1 MVYQQF
7 INYPLLT
14 GAGKAEGR
22 ENAGAPGG
30 ATADAR
36 AVSGSHAAQLSGGQQ
51 RTAIA
56 RALVKG
62 ADLVLLD
69 EPLANLD
76 YKLREDRAHSY
87 NGDDA
92 AVESSA
98 LKPISIT
105 WRQGGAYALLGP
117 SGCGKTTL
125 LNLIFGIVLPSR
137 GKILALTSRRCR
149 RGGATSRRC
158 SSFR

>member
-1 MVYQQF
+1 VQGRPKAEIETRVRQAAQ
-7 INYPLLT
+7 LLT
-14 GAGKAEGR
+14 L
-22 ENAGAPGG
+22 APYLDR
-30 ATADAR
+30 TPL
-36 AVSGSHAAQLSGGQQ
+36 QLSGGQQ

-76 YKLREDRAHSY
+76 YKLREDLAHSY

-92 AVESSA
+92 AVESFA
-98 LKPISIT
+98 LKPISMT

-125 LNLIFGIVLPSR
+125 LNLISGIVLPRAEKSCST
-137 GKILALTSRRCR
+137 ALTSRRCR

>member
-1 MVYQQF
+1 VQGRPKAEIETRVRQAAQ
-7 INYPLLT
+7 LLT
-14 GAGKAEGR
+14 L
-22 ENAGAPGG
+22 APYLDR
-30 ATADAR
+30 TPL
-36 AVSGSHAAQLSGGQQ
+36 QLSGGQQ

-76 YKLREDRAHSY
+76 YKLREDLAHSY

-92 AVESSA
+92 AVESFA
-98 LKPISIT
+98 LKPISMT